1 MRNLD
6 NISRMTYL
14 ADMSILYEKILKLEE
29 KVEYLMDKVSKY
41 DVEQLDQAKDIKLK
55 TEETNKIKK
64 TSKKVK

>member
-1 MRNLD
+1 MGNLD

-41 DVEQLDQAKDIKLK
+41 DVEQLDQTKDIKLK
-55 TEETNKIKK
+55 PVETNKIKK
-64 TSKKVK
+64 TNKKVK

>member
-1 MRNLD
+1 
-6 NISRMTYL
+6 MTYL